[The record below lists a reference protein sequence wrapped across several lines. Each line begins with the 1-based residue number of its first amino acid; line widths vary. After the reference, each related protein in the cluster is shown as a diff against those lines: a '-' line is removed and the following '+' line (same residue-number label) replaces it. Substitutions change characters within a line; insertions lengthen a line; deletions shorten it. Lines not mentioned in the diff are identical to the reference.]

1 MILQWYMQIR
11 AECNGSLAALECQNS
26 CELLHTLI
34 ARDNLVLPLYSAGLT
49 SITLERCQVD
59 QNPLPLLL
67 TLPQLSAVSIR
78 NVSRAG
84 GSDIGM
90 PRLTPMTRPQQQLT
104 QSQQKLAASAAGC
117 CHPNNGHT
125 QTATRA
131 TAAAGRLVHMASGS
145 SMGSSGSLW
154 LGSGSLLSLD
164 RARSNSSA
172 SSSSLLLVN
181 TSITSLALID
191 VRLQR
196 LPSCVSQL
204 VALQELNIALNHDM
218 ALNSSTCLP
227 EELTALSSLQ
237 GLCLGHCGLT
247 QLPTVIAD
255 CSGLT
260 RLELQGNA
268 LSLSG
273 LSWHP
278 VDVGFRHSLQVLDIG
293 SQGTGGT
300 RMRGIPAWIGACS
313 ALRELRIGCYCLGHS
328 GCSYNQSEG
337 NMHVSQVCGAGHAVY
352 TAPLSPISGGSGGYH
367 AAPAGCSPVRGGNAR
382 SSGHAAASTGTNTG
396 RSSITAGASGTNP
409 GNGAGG
415 SPCAG
420 LVAEGLSLQ
429 QLPEMLPQLEVLQVD
444 GGVWEQR
451 AVRDALQL
459 VRRLE
464 RSGSR
469 LQVILPL

>member
-1 MILQWYMQIR
+1 M
-11 AECNGSLAALECQNS
+11 
-26 CELLHTLI
+26 ELLQTPV
-34 ARDNLVLPLYSAGLT
+34 ARDNTVLLLYSAGLT

-84 GSDIGM
+84 GSDLGM
-90 PRLTPMTRPQQQLT
+90 PRLVPMTRPQQQLT
-104 QSQQKLAASAAGC
+104 QSQQKLAAGAAGC
-117 CHPNNGHT
+117 CHSGDGHT
-125 QTATRA
+125 QTT
-131 TAAAGRLVHMASGS
+131 TGAAAVAGGLDQMASGS
-145 SMGSSGSLW
+145 SLGSSGSLR
-154 LGSGSLLSLD
+154 LGRSLLSMD
-164 RARSNSSA
+164 RARSISSA

-191 VRLQR
+191 VRLQQ

-204 VALQELNIALNHDM
+204 VALQELNLALNHDM
-218 ALNSSTCLP
+218 AVNSSTCLP
-227 EELTALSSLQ
+227 NELTALSSLQ

-328 GCSYNQSEG
+328 GCSYNQSDS
-337 NMHVSQVCGAGHAVY
+337 NTHVPQVCGAGHAVY
-352 TAPLSPISGGSGGYH
+352 TAPLSPISGCSGGYH

-382 SSGHAAASTGTNTG
+382 SNGHAAATSGTNLG
-396 RSSITAGASGTNP
+396 RSSITAGAYGTDQ

-469 LQVILPL
+469 LQVLLPL